1 MKVEFSAVD
10 RVFSTKILNTMDRCF
25 TVRHLLFLNMNRR
38 IHLKLKRIIIRL
50 TSILLLFAFNST
62 TAFAGLNLGNDDGT
76 NFKGGTSNNYW
87 GVYTDGGI
95 PLNDTEGLRVTV
107 YNAKTNDKA
116 FNTIDITGNAN
127 ISAASAMQYFSD
139 GNELIS
145 KTTWLN
151 YVSSTY
157 NSVSESD
164 MSKFNSAVMS
174 RASSGG
180 GYKSQYIPDL
190 ASIDIVSVNNSSNLA
205 AIKEALSSVNFL
217 KNLCDLIGG
226 GLTYEDIAQG
236 KYKIAF
242 EPVAYFRYNG
252 QNWAMSATECG
263 LLNKYMKNYFTAGWN
278 STNNLRALLGPLTHS
293 NLPRSAFLEN
303 KDLGIP
309 VYSPSSSDYYNGNSS
324 YNSDTCIIRCMGIG
338 VLSAEE
344 PPDDDIGEES
354 TSSAEYHTDT
364 DVYTSFYAINVGDV
378 PFIGES
384 SFSIYDSGGE
394 TPRKYEQLKEENKKL
409 IHATGSQ
416 SGVTYYYAYTST
428 ELETVYADDDEK
440 IDVFIDNPAYVPDE
454 DGEMPYVSPYV
465 RLGSF
470 KHGDEMRLSNTF
482 KGTVSYKIKTTSGS
496 TIKSGTVN
504 ITCPAGGEEAMGWIK
519 WHTPRREQS
528 VVITLES
535 KRDTLILLDENGDQ
549 CEKLIINA
557 DIAKVKESTPPDPQ
571 VSDTRPS
578 WQKIY
583 SQSSVQDRIS
593 EYVSNN
599 SLQELS
605 WYTWSIGASWTQH
618 WDWTDKRVSV
628 ITGGMTD
635 PSSDTPY
642 WDAETKTEDITF
654 TSWGVDNH
662 YFASA
667 TAERMSGKFYTGAV
681 LISKADL
688 QLEKVTYSVSMSAEA
703 TISPSDYCKTATYSE
718 SNGKYTMKSGYGI
731 QINVDT
737 HLSGDTQYCTG
748 SQTAN
753 VLFPE
758 FNYNRHNTTLYN
770 RLLEKV
776 NGSFVFKKNKYSTY
790 NDRVHFTPIWF
801 PDKKNYTVY
810 VEVFD
815 VWCPAGQLSV
825 RLTDQIYIKGN
836 VYDDWH
842 IAPVK
847 P

>member
-1 MKVEFSAVD
+1 M
-10 RVFSTKILNTMDRCF
+10 
-25 TVRHLLFLNMNRR
+25 
-38 IHLKLKRIIIRL
+38 KLKRIIIRL

-62 TAFAGLNLGNDDGT
+62 TAFAGMNLGNDDGT

-107 YNAKTNDKA
+107 YNSQTNAKV

-127 ISAASAMQYFSD
+127 ISAASNMQYFSD
-139 GNELIS
+139 GSELIA
-145 KTTWLN
+145 KTTWLS
-151 YVSSTY
+151 YVGSTY
-157 NSVSESD
+157 NSISESD
-164 MSKFNSAVMS
+164 MVRFNNTVLSKSQI
-174 RASSGG
+174 G
-180 GYKSQYIPDL
+180 GYKSQYIPEL
-190 ASIDIVSVNNSSNLA
+190 ASVDIVSVNNTSNLA

-226 GLTYEDIAQG
+226 GLTYKDIAQG

-263 LLNKYMKNYFTAGWN
+263 LLNKYMKNYFTAAWN

-303 KDLGIP
+303 KDLGIS

-825 RLTDQIYIKGN
+825 RLTDQIYINGN

>member
-1 MKVEFSAVD
+1 M
-10 RVFSTKILNTMDRCF
+10 
-25 TVRHLLFLNMNRR
+25 RHLILFHGR
-38 IHLKLKRIIIRL
+38 INVKLKRMVTRL
-50 TSILLLFAFNST
+50 VASILVFAFSST

-87 GVYTDGGI
+87 GVYTDGGV
-95 PLNDTEGLRVTV
+95 PLNDTEGLRVTI
-107 YNAKTNDKA
+107 YDAKTNVKV

-157 NSVSESD
+157 NSVSETD
-164 MSKFNSAVMS
+164 MAKFNSTVMS

-180 GYKSQYIPDL
+180 GYKSQYIPEL
-190 ASIDIVSVNNSSNLA
+190 ASVDIVSVNNTSNLD
-205 AIKEALSSVNFL
+205 AIKSILGDKNFL
-217 KNLCDLIGG
+217 TDLCNLIGG
-226 GLTYEDIAQG
+226 GLKYADISQG

-303 KDLGIP
+303 KDLGIS
-309 VYSPSSSDYYNGNSS
+309 VYSPSSGDYYNGNSN

-667 TAERMSGKFYTGAV
+667 TAERMSGKFYIGAV

>member
-1 MKVEFSAVD
+1 M
-10 RVFSTKILNTMDRCF
+10 
-25 TVRHLLFLNMNRR
+25 RHLLFFERR
-38 IHLKLKRIIIRL
+38 IHLNFKKIIIRL
-50 TSILLLFAFNST
+50 TSILLLFAFSST
-62 TAFAGLNLGNDDGT
+62 TAFAGLNLGNQDGT
-76 NFKGGTSNNYW
+76 GFQGGTSNNYW
-87 GVYTDGGI
+87 GVYTDGGL

-107 YNAKTNDKA
+107 YNAQTNAKV

-145 KTTWLN
+145 KTTWLG
-151 YVSSTY
+151 YVNSTY

-164 MSKFNSAVMS
+164 MAKFNNAVMS
-174 RASSGG
+174 RANSGS
-180 GYKSQYIPDL
+180 GYKSQYISEL
-190 ASIDIVSVNNSSNLA
+190 ASIDIISVNNSSNLA

-263 LLNKYMKNYFTAGWN
+263 LLNKYMKNYFTAAWN
-278 STNNLRALLGPLTHS
+278 TTNNLRALLGPLTHS

>member
-62 TAFAGLNLGNDDGT
+62 TAFAGMNLGNDDGT

-87 GVYTDGGI
+87 GVYTDGGV
-95 PLNDTEGLRVTV
+95 PLNDTEGLRVTI
-107 YNAKTNDKA
+107 YDAKTNVKV

-157 NSVSESD
+157 NSVSETD
-164 MSKFNSAVMS
+164 MAKFNSTVMS

-180 GYKSQYIPDL
+180 GYKSQYIPEL
-190 ASIDIVSVNNSSNLA
+190 ASVDIVSVNNTSNLD
-205 AIKEALSSVNFL
+205 AIKSILGDKNFL
-217 KNLCDLIGG
+217 TDLCNLIGG
-226 GLTYEDIAQG
+226 GLKYADISQG

-303 KDLGIP
+303 KDLGIS
-309 VYSPSSSDYYNGNSS
+309 VYSPSSGDYYNGNSN

>member
-1 MKVEFSAVD
+1 M
-10 RVFSTKILNTMDRCF
+10 
-25 TVRHLLFLNMNRR
+25 
-38 IHLKLKRIIIRL
+38 KLKRILTRL
-50 TSILLLFAFNST
+50 ATLLLVWAFSST

-87 GVYTDGGI
+87 GVYTDSGI

-107 YNAKTNDKA
+107 YDAKTSSKV

-127 ISAASAMQYFSD
+127 IAATSNISYFAD
-139 GNELIS
+139 NNELIP
-145 KTTWLN
+145 KTTWLS

-164 MSKFNSAVMS
+164 MTKFNNCVIS
-174 RASSGG
+174 RSSVGI
-180 GYKSQYIPDL
+180 GYAAQYVPEL
-190 ASIDIVSVNNSSNLA
+190 ASIDIVSVNNTSHLE
-205 AIKEALSSVNFL
+205 AIKNLLGSKEFLVHLSSL
-217 KNLCDLIGG
+217 LGG

-324 YNSDTCIIRCMGIG
+324 YNSDICIIRCMGIG

-599 SLQELS
+599 SL
-605 WYTWSIGASWTQH
+605 
-618 WDWTDKRVSV
+618 
-628 ITGGMTD
+628 
-635 PSSDTPY
+635 
-642 WDAETKTEDITF
+642 
-654 TSWGVDNH
+654 
-662 YFASA
+662 
-667 TAERMSGKFYTGAV
+667 
-681 LISKADL
+681 
-688 QLEKVTYSVSMSAEA
+688 TYSVSMSAEA

-825 RLTDQIYIKGN
+825 RLTDQIYINGN

>member
-1 MKVEFSAVD
+1 M
-10 RVFSTKILNTMDRCF
+10 
-25 TVRHLLFLNMNRR
+25 
-38 IHLKLKRIIIRL
+38 KLKRIIIRL

-62 TAFAGLNLGNDDGT
+62 TAFAGMNLGNDDGT

-107 YNAKTNDKA
+107 YNSQTNAKV

-127 ISAASAMQYFSD
+127 ISAASNMQYFSD
-139 GNELIS
+139 GSELIA
-145 KTTWLN
+145 KTTWLS
-151 YVSSTY
+151 YVGSTY
-157 NSVSESD
+157 NSISESD
-164 MSKFNSAVMS
+164 MVRFNNTVLSKSQI
-174 RASSGG
+174 G
-180 GYKSQYIPDL
+180 GYKSQYIPEL
-190 ASIDIVSVNNSSNLA
+190 ASVDIVSVNNTSNLA

>member
-1 MKVEFSAVD
+1 M
-10 RVFSTKILNTMDRCF
+10 
-25 TVRHLLFLNMNRR
+25 
-38 IHLKLKRIIIRL
+38 KLKRIIIRL

-62 TAFAGLNLGNDDGT
+62 TAFAGMNLGNDDGT

-87 GVYTDGGI
+87 GVYTDSGI

-107 YNAKTNDKA
+107 YNSQTNAKV

-127 ISAASAMQYFSD
+127 ISAASNMQYFSD
-139 GNELIS
+139 GSELIA
-145 KTTWLN
+145 KTTWLS
-151 YVSSTY
+151 YVGSTY
-157 NSVSESD
+157 NSISESD
-164 MSKFNSAVMS
+164 MVKFNNCVISRSSVGIGYSA
-174 RASSGG
+174 
-180 GYKSQYIPDL
+180 QYIPEL
-190 ASIDIVSVNNSSNLA
+190 ASVDIVSVNNTSNLV

-263 LLNKYMKNYFTAGWN
+263 LLNKYMKNYFTAAWN

-303 KDLGIP
+303 KDLGIS
-309 VYSPSSSDYYNGNSS
+309 VYSPSSGDYYNGNSN

-599 SLQELS
+599 SSQELS

>member
-1 MKVEFSAVD
+1 
-10 RVFSTKILNTMDRCF
+10 
-25 TVRHLLFLNMNRR
+25 MNNKH
-38 IHLKLKRIIIRL
+38 IVAKTIA
-50 TSILLLFAFNST
+50 SILTLSLIST
-62 TAFAGLNLGNDDGT
+62 NAFAGINLGNDDGT

-107 YNAKTNDKA
+107 YDAQSNNKV

-127 ISAASAMQYFSD
+127 ISAASTMQYFSD

-145 KTTWLN
+145 KTTWLS
-151 YVSSTY
+151 YVGSTY

-164 MSKFNSAVMS
+164 MAKFNNVVMS
-174 RASSGG
+174 RASSGD
-180 GYKSQYIPDL
+180 GYKSQYIPAL
-190 ASIDIVSVNNSSNLA
+190 AKIDIVSTNNKSNLSE
-205 AIKEALSSVNFL
+205 IKGLLSDEFFL
-217 KNLCDLIGG
+217 MNLCDLMGG
-226 GLTYEDIAQG
+226 GLTYEDISKG

-263 LLNKYMKNYFTAGWN
+263 LLNKYMKNYFTAAWN
-278 STNNLRALLGPLTHS
+278 TTNNLRALLGPLTHS

-303 KDLGIP
+303 KDLGIS
-309 VYSPSSSDYYNGNSS
+309 VYSPSTSDYYNGNSN

-338 VLSAEE
+338 VLTGNS
-344 PPDDDIGEES
+344 DDDEVEEG
-354 TSSAEYHTDT
+354 TAAAEYHTDT

-394 TPRKYEQLKEENKKL
+394 TPRKYEQLKEENKTL

-440 IDVFIDNPAYVPDE
+440 RDVFIDNPAYVPDE

-825 RLTDQIYIKGN
+825 RLTDQIFIKGN

>member
-1 MKVEFSAVD
+1 MKLNRILTKLVASLLVLTFS
-10 RVFSTKILNTMDRCF
+10 
-25 TVRHLLFLNMNRR
+25 
-38 IHLKLKRIIIRL
+38 
-50 TSILLLFAFNST
+50 ST

-87 GVYTDGGI
+87 GVYTDGGL

-107 YNAKTNDKA
+107 YNSQTNSKV

-127 ISAASAMQYFSD
+127 ISAASNMQYFSD
-139 GNELIS
+139 GSELIA
-145 KTTWLN
+145 KTTWLS
-151 YVSSTY
+151 YVGSTY
-157 NSVSESD
+157 NSISESD
-164 MSKFNSAVMS
+164 MARFNNTVLSKSQI
-174 RASSGG
+174 G
-180 GYKSQYIPDL
+180 GYKSQYISEL
-190 ASIDIVSVNNSSNLA
+190 ASADIVSVNNSSNLA
-205 AIKEALSSVNFL
+205 AIKAILGDKNFL
-217 KNLCDLIGG
+217 TDLCNLIGG

-324 YNSDTCIIRCMGIG
+324 YNSNTCIIRCMGIG

>member
-1 MKVEFSAVD
+1 MNIKKHITCIIAAV
-10 RVFSTKILNTMDRCF
+10 T
-25 TVRHLLFLNMNRR
+25 
-38 IHLKLKRIIIRL
+38 
-50 TSILLLFAFNST
+50 LFAFTSSSVH
-62 TAFAGLNLGNDDGT
+62 ADINLGNDDGT
-76 NFKGGTSNNYW
+76 DFKGGTSNNYW
-87 GVYTDGGI
+87 GVYTDGGV

-107 YNAKTNDKA
+107 YHAVTNDKA
-116 FNTIDITGNAN
+116 FNTIDITGNPN
-127 ISAASAMQYFSD
+127 IAAASSLRYFSD
-139 GNELIS
+139 GTELIP
-145 KTTWLN
+145 KTTWLS
-151 YVSSTY
+151 YVNGKY
-157 NSVSESD
+157 NSISESD
-164 MSKFNSAVMS
+164 MTKFNNAVTS
-174 RASSGG
+174 RLNGG
-180 GYKSQYIPDL
+180 NGYRAEYIPGL
-190 ASIDIVSVNNSSNLA
+190 ADIDIVSVNNTENLE
-205 AIKEALSSVNFL
+205 AIRAFLGKKEFL
-217 KNLCDLIGG
+217 VHLVDLIGS

-263 LLNKYMKNYFTAGWN
+263 LLNKYMKNYFSAAWN

-303 KDLGIP
+303 KDLGIS

-364 DVYTSFYAINVGDV
+364 DVYTSFNVSNIGDT
-378 PFIGES
+378 PFFGDTT
-384 SFSIYDSGGE
+384 FSIKDSNDE
-394 TPRKYEQLKEENKKL
+394 RPKTQENLNPACKEIYKISYNQN
-409 IHATGSQ
+409 GPPSF
-416 SGVTYYYAYTST
+416 YYGYTSDELIT
-428 ELETVYADDDEK
+428 EYCDEDSEVK
-440 IDVFIDNPAYVPDE
+440 VFVDNPRYDPQE
-454 DGEMPYVSPYV
+454 NPYVAPYKL
-465 RLGSF
+465 LGTY
-470 KHGDEMRLSNTF
+470 KNGDLIDIGSEY
-482 KGTVSYKIKTTSGS
+482 KGTISYTVKTRSGS

-504 ITCPAGGEEAMGWIK
+504 VNCPESDDAMSWFE
-519 WHTPRREQS
+519 WHTPTRAQS
-528 VVITLES
+528 VTITLKS
-535 KRDTLILLDENGDQ
+535 SNSDLMLVDDDGNL
-549 CEKLIINA
+549 CEKLVIEA
-557 DIAKVKESTPPDPQ
+557 DISKVEEITPPDPK

-583 SQSSVQDRIS
+583 SMSSVQDKIS
-593 EYVSNN
+593 QYVSADDNIE
-599 SLQELS
+599 ELS
-605 WYTWSIGASWTQH
+605 WYTWSCGTSWSQNR
-618 WDWTDKRVSV
+618 DTDKKRFVF
-628 ITGGMTD
+628 ITGGPTYNKD
-635 PSSDTPY
+635 GFPYVGSDY
-642 WDAETKTEDITF
+642 EREEITY
-654 TSWGVDNH
+654 SKWGVDNRF
-662 YFASA
+662 YASDKA
-667 TAERMSGKFYTGAV
+667 QRLSGKFYPGAV
-681 LISKADL
+681 YISTSNI
-688 QLEKVTYSVSMSAEA
+688 QLEKKTYSVSVSADV
-703 TISPSDYCKTATYSE
+703 TVSPSDYCKTATYNS
-718 SNGKYTMKSGYGI
+718 STGKYTMKSGYGI
-731 QINVDT
+731 QISVNS
-737 HLSGDTQYCTG
+737 HISGDTEYCTG

-758 FNYNRHNTTLYN
+758 FNYNRHSTSLYN

>member
-1 MKVEFSAVD
+1 M
-10 RVFSTKILNTMDRCF
+10 
-25 TVRHLLFLNMNRR
+25 
-38 IHLKLKRIIIRL
+38 KLKKLVLRL
-50 TSILLLFAFNST
+50 TAILLILSFSST

-107 YNAKTNDKA
+107 YNSQTNAKV

-127 ISAASAMQYFSD
+127 ISAASNMQYFSD
-139 GNELIS
+139 GSELIA
-145 KTTWLN
+145 KTTWLS
-151 YVSSTY
+151 YVGSTY
-157 NSVSESD
+157 NSISESD
-164 MSKFNSAVMS
+164 MVRFNNTVLSKSQI
-174 RASSGG
+174 G
-180 GYKSQYIPDL
+180 GYKSQYIPEL
-190 ASIDIVSVNNSSNLA
+190 ASVDIVSVNNTSNLA

-226 GLTYEDIAQG
+226 GLTYKDIAQG

-263 LLNKYMKNYFTAGWN
+263 LLNKYMKNYFTAAWN

-303 KDLGIP
+303 KDLGIS

-599 SLQELS
+599 SSQELS

>member
-1 MKVEFSAVD
+1 M
-10 RVFSTKILNTMDRCF
+10 
-25 TVRHLLFLNMNRR
+25 RHLILFHGR
-38 IHLKLKRIIIRL
+38 INVKLKRMVTRL
-50 TSILLLFAFNST
+50 VASILVFAFSST

-87 GVYTDGGI
+87 GVYTDGGV
-95 PLNDTEGLRVTV
+95 PLNDTEGLRVTI
-107 YNAKTNDKA
+107 YDAKTNVKV

-157 NSVSESD
+157 NSVSETD
-164 MSKFNSAVMS
+164 MAKFNSTVMS

-180 GYKSQYIPDL
+180 GYKSQYIPEL
-190 ASIDIVSVNNSSNLA
+190 ASVDIVSVNNTSNLD
-205 AIKEALSSVNFL
+205 AIKSILGDKNFL
-217 KNLCDLIGG
+217 TDLCNLIGG
-226 GLTYEDIAQG
+226 GLKYADISQG

-303 KDLGIP
+303 KDLGIS
-309 VYSPSSSDYYNGNSS
+309 VYSPSSGDYYNGNSN

-470 KHGDEMRLSNTF
+470 KHGDEMRISNTF

>member
-1 MKVEFSAVD
+1 MSHGEAPVYSFV
-10 RVFSTKILNTMDRCF
+10 
-25 TVRHLLFLNMNRR
+25 NRR
-38 IHLKLKRIIIRL
+38 IHLKHNRIIARFV
-50 TSILLLFAFNST
+50 SVLLLLAFSST
-62 TAFAGLNLGNDDGT
+62 TAFAGLNLGNQNGT
-76 NFKGGTSNNYW
+76 GFQGGTSNNYW
-87 GVYTDGGI
+87 GVYTDGGL

-107 YNAKTNDKA
+107 YNAQTNAKV
-116 FNTIDITGNAN
+116 FNTIDINGNAN
-127 ISAASAMQYFSD
+127 ISAASDMQYFSD
-139 GNELIS
+139 GNELIA
-145 KTTWLN
+145 KTTWLS
-151 YVSSTY
+151 YVGSTY
-157 NSVSESD
+157 NSISESD
-164 MSKFNSAVMS
+164 MARFNNTVLSKSQI
-174 RASSGG
+174 G
-180 GYKSQYIPDL
+180 GYKSQYISDL
-190 ASIDIVSVNNSSNLA
+190 ANIDIVSVNNTSHLE
-205 AIKEALSSVNFL
+205 AIKNLLGSKEFLVHLSSL
-217 KNLCDLIGG
+217 LGG

-303 KDLGIP
+303 KDLGIS
-309 VYSPSSSDYYNGNSS
+309 VYSPSSGDYYNGNSN

>member
-62 TAFAGLNLGNDDGT
+62 TAFAGMNLGNDDGT

-87 GVYTDGGI
+87 GVYTDGGV
-95 PLNDTEGLRVTV
+95 PLNDTEGLRVTI
-107 YNAKTNDKA
+107 YDAKTNAKV

-151 YVSSTY
+151 YVSSIY
-157 NSVSESD
+157 NSVSETD
-164 MSKFNSAVMS
+164 MAKFNSTVMS

-180 GYKSQYIPDL
+180 GYKSQYIPEL
-190 ASIDIVSVNNSSNLA
+190 ASVDIVSVNNTSNLD
-205 AIKEALSSVNFL
+205 AIKSILGDKNFL
-217 KNLCDLIGG
+217 TDLCNLIGG

-303 KDLGIP
+303 KDLGIS

>member
-1 MKVEFSAVD
+1 MCGVAL
-10 RVFSTKILNTMDRCF
+10 ILF
-25 TVRHLLFLNMNRR
+25 HGR
-38 IHLKLKRIIIRL
+38 INVKLKRMVTRL
-50 TSILLLFAFNST
+50 VASILVFAFSST

-87 GVYTDGGI
+87 GVYTDGGV
-95 PLNDTEGLRVTV
+95 PLNDTEGLRVTI
-107 YNAKTNDKA
+107 YDAKTNAKV

-151 YVSSTY
+151 YVSSIY
-157 NSVSESD
+157 NSVSETD
-164 MSKFNSAVMS
+164 MAKFNSTVMS

-180 GYKSQYIPDL
+180 GYKSQYIPEL
-190 ASIDIVSVNNSSNLA
+190 ASVDIVSVNNTSNLD
-205 AIKEALSSVNFL
+205 AIKSILGDKNFL
-217 KNLCDLIGG
+217 TDLCNLIGG

-303 KDLGIP
+303 KDLGIS

-618 WDWTDKRVSV
+618 WDWNDKRVSV

>member
-1 MKVEFSAVD
+1 M
-10 RVFSTKILNTMDRCF
+10 
-25 TVRHLLFLNMNRR
+25 RHLILFHGRINVKLNR
-38 IHLKLKRIIIRL
+38 ILTKLVASLLVL
-50 TSILLLFAFNST
+50 TFSST

-87 GVYTDGGI
+87 GVYTDGGL

-107 YNAKTNDKA
+107 YNSQTNSKV

-127 ISAASAMQYFSD
+127 ISAASNMQYFSD
-139 GNELIS
+139 GSELIA
-145 KTTWLN
+145 KTTWLS
-151 YVSSTY
+151 YVGSTY
-157 NSVSESD
+157 NSISESD
-164 MSKFNSAVMS
+164 MARFNNTVLSKSQI
-174 RASSGG
+174 G
-180 GYKSQYIPDL
+180 GYKSQYISEL
-190 ASIDIVSVNNSSNLA
+190 ASADIVSVNNSSNLA
-205 AIKEALSSVNFL
+205 AIKAILGDKNFL
-217 KNLCDLIGG
+217 TDLCNLIGG

-470 KHGDEMRLSNTF
+470 KHGDEMRFSNTF

>member
-1 MKVEFSAVD
+1 MKLNRILTKLVASLLVLTFS
-10 RVFSTKILNTMDRCF
+10 
-25 TVRHLLFLNMNRR
+25 
-38 IHLKLKRIIIRL
+38 
-50 TSILLLFAFNST
+50 ST

-87 GVYTDGGI
+87 GVYTDGGL

-107 YNAKTNDKA
+107 YNSQTNSKV

-127 ISAASAMQYFSD
+127 ISAASNMQYFSD
-139 GNELIS
+139 GSELIA
-145 KTTWLN
+145 KTTWLS
-151 YVSSTY
+151 YVGSTY
-157 NSVSESD
+157 NSISESD
-164 MSKFNSAVMS
+164 MARFNNTVLSKSQI
-174 RASSGG
+174 G
-180 GYKSQYIPDL
+180 GYKSQYISEL
-190 ASIDIVSVNNSSNLA
+190 ASADIVSVNNSSNLA
-205 AIKEALSSVNFL
+205 AIKAILGDKNFL
-217 KNLCDLIGG
+217 TDLCNLIGG

-344 PPDDDIGEES
+344 PPDDDIGEER

>member
-1 MKVEFSAVD
+1 
-10 RVFSTKILNTMDRCF
+10 
-25 TVRHLLFLNMNRR
+25 MNNKH
-38 IHLKLKRIIIRL
+38 IVAKTIA
-50 TSILLLFAFNST
+50 SILTLSLIST
-62 TAFAGLNLGNDDGT
+62 NAFAGINLGNDDGT

-107 YNAKTNDKA
+107 YDAQSNNKV

-127 ISAASAMQYFSD
+127 ISAASTMQYFSD

-145 KTTWLN
+145 KTTWLS
-151 YVSSTY
+151 YVGSTY
-157 NSVSESD
+157 NSVSVSD
-164 MSKFNSAVMS
+164 MAKFNNVVMS
-174 RASSGG
+174 RASSGD
-180 GYKSQYIPDL
+180 GYKSQYIPAL
-190 ASIDIVSVNNSSNLA
+190 AKIDIVSTNNKSNLSE
-205 AIKEALSSVNFL
+205 IKGLLSDEFFL
-217 KNLCDLIGG
+217 MNLCDLMGG
-226 GLTYEDIAQG
+226 GLTYEDISKG

-263 LLNKYMKNYFTAGWN
+263 LLNKYMKNYFTAAWN
-278 STNNLRALLGPLTHS
+278 TTNNLRALLGPLTHS

-303 KDLGIP
+303 KDLGIS
-309 VYSPSSSDYYNGNSS
+309 VYSPSTSDYYNGNSN

-338 VLSAEE
+338 VLTGNS
-344 PPDDDIGEES
+344 DDDEVEEG
-354 TSSAEYHTDT
+354 TAAAEYHTDT

-394 TPRKYEQLKEENKKL
+394 TPRKYEQLKEENKTL

-825 RLTDQIYIKGN
+825 RLTDQIFIKGN

>member
-1 MKVEFSAVD
+1 MKF
-10 RVFSTKILNTMDRCF
+10 K
-25 TVRHLLFLNMNRR
+25 
-38 IHLKLKRIIIRL
+38 KIIIRL
-50 TSILLLFAFNST
+50 TSILLLFVFSST

-87 GVYTDGGI
+87 GVYTDGGL

-107 YNAKTNDKA
+107 YNSQTNSKV

-127 ISAASAMQYFSD
+127 ISAASNMQYFSD
-139 GNELIS
+139 GSELIA
-145 KTTWLN
+145 KTTWLS
-151 YVSSTY
+151 YVGSTY
-157 NSVSESD
+157 NSISESD
-164 MSKFNSAVMS
+164 MARFNNTVLSKSQI
-174 RASSGG
+174 G
-180 GYKSQYIPDL
+180 GYKSQYIPEL
-190 ASIDIVSVNNSSNLA
+190 ASVDIVSVNNSSNLA
-205 AIKEALSSVNFL
+205 AIKAILGDKNFL
-217 KNLCDLIGG
+217 TDLCNLIGG

-263 LLNKYMKNYFTAGWN
+263 LLNKYMKNYFTAAWN

-303 KDLGIP
+303 KDLGIS

-470 KHGDEMRLSNTF
+470 KHGNEMRLSNTF

>member
-1 MKVEFSAVD
+1 M
-10 RVFSTKILNTMDRCF
+10 
-25 TVRHLLFLNMNRR
+25 
-38 IHLKLKRIIIRL
+38 KLKKIVLRL
-50 TSILLLFAFNST
+50 TAILLILSFSST

-127 ISAASAMQYFSD
+127 ISAASAIQYFSD

-145 KTTWLN
+145 KTTWLS

-190 ASIDIVSVNNSSNLA
+190 ASIDIVSVNNSSNLV

-324 YNSDTCIIRCMGIG
+324 YNSDTCMGIG

>member
-1 MKVEFSAVD
+1 M
-10 RVFSTKILNTMDRCF
+10 
-25 TVRHLLFLNMNRR
+25 
-38 IHLKLKRIIIRL
+38 KLKKAIIRL
-50 TSILLLFAFNST
+50 TALFTLFAFSST

-107 YNAKTNDKA
+107 YNSQTNAKV

-127 ISAASAMQYFSD
+127 ISAASDMQYFSD
-139 GNELIS
+139 GSELIA
-145 KTTWLN
+145 KTTWLS

-157 NSVSESD
+157 SSISESD
-164 MSKFNSAVMS
+164 MTRFNNTVLSKSQI
-174 RASSGG
+174 G
-180 GYKSQYIPDL
+180 GYKSQYISDL
-190 ASIDIVSVNNSSNLA
+190 AKIDIVSVNNTSHLE
-205 AIKEALSSVNFL
+205 AIKNLLGSKEFLVHLSSL
-217 KNLCDLIGG
+217 LGG

>member
-1 MKVEFSAVD
+1 M
-10 RVFSTKILNTMDRCF
+10 
-25 TVRHLLFLNMNRR
+25 RHLLFFERR
-38 IHLKLKRIIIRL
+38 IHLNFKKIIIRL
-50 TSILLLFAFNST
+50 TSILLLFAFSST
-62 TAFAGLNLGNDDGT
+62 TAFAGLNLGNQDGT
-76 NFKGGTSNNYW
+76 GFQGGTSNNYW
-87 GVYTDGGI
+87 GVYTDGGL

-107 YNAKTNDKA
+107 YNAQTNAKV

-145 KTTWLN
+145 KTTWLG
-151 YVSSTY
+151 YVNSTY

-164 MSKFNSAVMS
+164 MAKFNNAVMS
-174 RASSGG
+174 RANSGS
-180 GYKSQYIPDL
+180 GYKSQYISEL
-190 ASIDIVSVNNSSNLA
+190 ASIDIISVNNSSNLA

-303 KDLGIP
+303 KDLGIS

>member
-1 MKVEFSAVD
+1 MN
-10 RVFSTKILNTMDRCF
+10 IMDRCF

-38 IHLKLKRIIIRL
+38 IYLKLKRIIIRL

-62 TAFAGLNLGNDDGT
+62 TAFAGMNLGNDDGT

-95 PLNDTEGLRVTV
+95 PLNETEGLRVTV
-107 YNAKTNDKA
+107 YNSQTNAKV

-127 ISAASAMQYFSD
+127 ISAASNMQYFSD
-139 GNELIS
+139 GSELIA
-145 KTTWLN
+145 KTTWLS
-151 YVSSTY
+151 YVGSTY
-157 NSVSESD
+157 NSISESD
-164 MSKFNSAVMS
+164 MVRFNNTVLSKSQI
-174 RASSGG
+174 G
-180 GYKSQYIPDL
+180 GYKSQYIPEL
-190 ASIDIVSVNNSSNLA
+190 ASVDIVSVNNTSNLA

-226 GLTYEDIAQG
+226 GLTYKDIAQG

-263 LLNKYMKNYFTAGWN
+263 LLNKYMKNYFTAAWN

-303 KDLGIP
+303 KDLGIS

-618 WDWTDKRVSV
+618 WDWNDKRVSV